1 MGYSAVIFA
10 WMTVLSAEA
19 NVRACVRR
27 YCSFVWLVASTYV
40 CYVTEANV
48 RACVRTSVWCGVVG
62 WVEFICMCVYLCV
75 QLLSCPPRPTYVRAC
90 MRACL
95 RKLEWCGVVWYGMVE
110 WLDVYVRMTVLRL
123 VSVTI
128 NQTTTQNPS
137 PNVTPTKSIQTI
149 PPNQSTN

>member
-1 MGYSAVIFA
+1 MQVYGGCGVEMCVYRITQTHAYIVTDIQHPHLNTHDQMYIYIHEISWLEQWTVGYSAVIFA

-27 YCSFVWLVASTYV
+27 YCLFVWLVASTYV

-90 MRACL
+90 MRAC
-95 RKLEWCGVVWYGMVE
+95 V
-110 WLDVYVRMTVLRL
+110 
-123 VSVTI
+123 
-128 NQTTTQNPS
+128 
-137 PNVTPTKSIQTI
+137 PT
-149 PPNQSTN
+149 